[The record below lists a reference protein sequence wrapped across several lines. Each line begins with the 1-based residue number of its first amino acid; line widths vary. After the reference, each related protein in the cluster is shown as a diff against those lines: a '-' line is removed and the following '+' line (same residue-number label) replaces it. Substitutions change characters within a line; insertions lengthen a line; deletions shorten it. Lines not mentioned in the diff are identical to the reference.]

1 MRFARADDNNC
12 LRTHGF
18 LNYVQL
24 HAATDIK
31 NCVQLLVTVTGLGT
45 HSGRYVVGEGDCSI
59 ECKLQAIWVCYTSSW
74 LNVYLVI
81 TRPERERET
90 QNAHRERP
98 IFVHDDMR

>member
-1 MRFARADDNNC
+1 VRFARADDNNC

-74 LNVYLVI
+74 LQI
-81 TRPERERET
+81 TKCLSCYHKTRERKGDAECT
-90 QNAHRERP
+90 SREAN
-98 IFVHDDMR
+98 ICS